1 MCVLLYQ
8 NDSPKNPKGPD
19 VLHQKRPDQWRRM
32 DFCLKA
38 QWREH
43 PVVWCCLLPLSRNL
57 EVLLTPDSTHVH
69 ENGWPDTCMTTGNQ
83 QKTWHDPTCRITKYT
98 FQNDCTFTHVWLM
111 CQTFR
116 FLAVLLPGPCLAL
129 YCLEKPW
136 ILLLGLSCVFE
147 CALTKGRVPENY
159 QGLPKQVCPL
169 YANRYGT
176 LRLLLVAP
184 LHMRK
189 TNTFATKRDTSGTHL
204 VFVTFCV
211 FFLPVFCL
219 GSHDMIGIVPGSFWQ
234 VSVKICQTLP
244 LRLQRNLYAAR
255 W

>member
-1 MCVLLYQ
+1 
-8 NDSPKNPKGPD
+8 
-19 VLHQKRPDQWRRM
+19 
-32 DFCLKA
+32 
-38 QWREH
+38 
-43 PVVWCCLLPLSRNL
+43 
-57 EVLLTPDSTHVH
+57 
-69 ENGWPDTCMTTGNQ
+69 MTTGNQ
-83 QKTWHDPTCRITKYT
+83 QKTWHDPTCRITKCT
-98 FQNDCTFTHVWLM
+98 LQNDCTFTHVWLM

-147 CALTKGRVPENY
+147 CALTKGRVPENC

-189 TNTFATKRDTSGTHL
+189 TNTFATKRDTSGTHF

-211 FFLPVFCL
+211 FFLPIFCL